1 MRRVVLL
8 LFCCI
13 LSLLQL
19 FSHEV
24 EKNVF
29 LDDASSVNPMLWSQA
44 HVAILGD
51 SNTWLGADD
60 CSRLRGWN
68 TWLTRLLKPASIRSF
83 ARSGA
88 TWTNTARTMPNLVQ
102 DTGRVADDNVVLN
115 QILRLIH
122 SVSTGQC
129 SRPQLIIVAAGT
141 NDAWFPALR
150 PHALEADDSN
160 SRLASGSAL
169 LPFDSLMARIV
180 LPLPQTL
187 VGSVRYGCSLLR
199 VYLPEAKI
207 VLLTPLQ
214 TTAVSFARIR
224 QTGDSISAAAHRLSL
239 PVVRQDSLC
248 CVKRSE
254 ELKHHRYTYDGTHTN
269 ELGARMNARIL
280 ARELTRLTGW
290 R

>member
-1 MRRVVLL
+1 MRRVALL

-19 FSHEV
+19 FSREV

-60 CSRLRGWN
+60 CSRPRGWN
-68 TWLTRLLKPASIRSF
+68 TWLARLLKPASIRSF

-102 DTGRVADDNVVLN
+102 DTGRVTDDNVVLN
-115 QILRLIH
+115 QILRLVH

-160 SRLASGSAL
+160 SRL
-169 LPFDSLMARIV
+169 
-180 LPLPQTL
+180 
-187 VGSVRYGCSLLR
+187 
-199 VYLPEAKI
+199 
-207 VLLTPLQ
+207 

-254 ELKHHRYTYDGTHTN
+254 ELKQHRYTYDGTHTN
-269 ELGARMNARIL
+269 ELGARMNAHIL